1 MRLHEPLHIYISVN
15 KCNRVQLK
23 GSLMVKLIQRLLRLI
38 TLFICLSIYTRIG
51 MKDASNTKC
60 GKHVLQEKKNCR
72 SALLPLVCDHLFL
85 AGRTREHL

>member
-1 MRLHEPLHIYISVN
+1 MNRYIYMYISVN

-23 GSLMVKLIQRLLRLI
+23 GSQMVKLIQRLLRLI

-60 GKHVLQEKKNCR
+60 GKHVLQEKKKKL
-72 SALLPLVCDHLFL
+72 SFGITSLGL
-85 AGRTREHL
+85 

>member
-1 MRLHEPLHIYISVN
+1 
-15 KCNRVQLK
+15 
-23 GSLMVKLIQRLLRLI
+23 MVKLIHRLLRLI
-38 TLFICLSIYTRIG
+38 TLLLLSIYTRIG